1 MVCYMDQKTDLFHDT
16 VAEAI
21 EDIAITKAIKEGEST
36 EFVSREEVFKII
48 EGRLWKLILG
58 KASPGILKR

>member
-1 MVCYMDQKTDLFHDT
+1 MVCYMDRKTDLFHDT

-36 EFVSREEVFKII
+36 EVVSREEVFKIT
-48 EGRLWKLILG
+48 EGRL
-58 KASPGILKR
+58 